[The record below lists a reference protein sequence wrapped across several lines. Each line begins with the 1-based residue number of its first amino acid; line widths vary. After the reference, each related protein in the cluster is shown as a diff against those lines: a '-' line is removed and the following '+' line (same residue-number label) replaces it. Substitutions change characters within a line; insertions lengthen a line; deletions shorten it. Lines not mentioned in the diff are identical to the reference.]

1 MDNSTRTR
9 RDEQQVAQRNRSRRH
24 WVSSVVHRRRFAAAV
39 LTLDAVL
46 AALLVIGVASPTPP
60 GAPPATVE
68 CHSLGTGPVDNGEA
82 VMATGIAMNIPENGI
97 IIALAAAIH
106 ETGMRN
112 LANPNV
118 PASLT
123 VAHDGLAVDH
133 QAVGILAQDPESDA
147 PSELMSPAVA
157 AEKFFTRMR
166 GVNGWESDAAAASGW
181 DRGALGVSRRLRR
194 RCAGRPAVLPRPPR
208 RGVRA
213 EMPARRG
220 ADRRGPGGG
229 AFVSTAVSRL
239 AADSDRLARCAAWIQ
254 AWTPAVLLRWC
265 WRHRVLT
272 AVLLVGLALLMVGA
286 ARAAADPGTG
296 ADSGGGD
303 VLISWMGIKDS
314 DNVPVAK
321 YTLTLNQ
328 GGWDDPTAKIF
339 SYVDSV
345 VYEVYL
351 CVTATA
357 LWLIKFV
364 LDFEWLKL
372 FTGPFQTIGRGVD
385 SAMDRFGLGATALA
399 ILAIIVVCTVL
410 AGKTAKAFSNIA
422 MGMLMIGIAATIFA
436 NPLAELVGPDGL
448 LAKGRDTGLQIA
460 TSVSDG
466 AMTNHGGKA
475 NVDDMVARL
484 ADRFLRS
491 PTQMINFGVVS
502 DSISRKCKEAW
513 SKGIIDDHG
522 DKLKDDIQGCDS
534 KKGDQ
539 MHDRS
544 MGNPAAFLVPL
555 NICGF
560 LAAFLVAFACYFVW
574 HVVRAAVQ
582 AMLYAALAPPAFA
595 IGVIPGGPQTFAW
608 KTVLDCAMA
617 FAAMVIYTAAF
628 GAYNVILDQVF
639 KESTNAI
646 QSIFMTTLVLA
657 FGFAFFGP
665 LRRMFDRHRDIMAA
679 KLGGGAAGG
688 SGRGWFSKAAD
699 LSRLKGD
706 LLPGG
711 GRAGSNKRAP
721 GRIEPESDSSSSSG
735 GGPGGGPGGG
745 DGDPAPGPVSVSDP
759 AAGDSAGGQGS
770 AGAGSE
776 AETSPDAGDR
786 QRAPQPAE
794 PVAADTDHSRV
805 QDRLAEAI
813 RIYRA
818 SRGGGAGSGGG
829 RHALSEAA

>member
-1 MDNSTRTR
+1 
-9 RDEQQVAQRNRSRRH
+9 
-24 WVSSVVHRRRFAAAV
+24 
-39 LTLDAVL
+39 
-46 AALLVIGVASPTPP
+46 
-60 GAPPATVE
+60 
-68 CHSLGTGPVDNGEA
+68 
-82 VMATGIAMNIPENGI
+82 
-97 IIALAAAIH
+97 
-106 ETGMRN
+106 
-112 LANPNV
+112 
-118 PASLT
+118 
-123 VAHDGLAVDH
+123 
-133 QAVGILAQDPESDA
+133 
-147 PSELMSPAVA
+147 
-157 AEKFFTRMR
+157 
-166 GVNGWESDAAAASGW
+166 
-181 DRGALGVSRRLRR
+181 
-194 RCAGRPAVLPRPPR
+194 
-208 RGVRA
+208 
-213 EMPARRG
+213 
-220 ADRRGPGGG
+220 
-229 AFVSTAVSRL
+229 VSTAVSRL
-239 AADSDRLARCAAWIQ
+239 AADSDRLARCGAWIR

-272 AVLLVGLALLMVGA
+272 AVLLVGLVLLMVGA

-410 AGKTAKAFSNIA
+410 AGKTAKALSNIA

-555 NICGF
+555 NICGI

-665 LRRMFDRHRDIMAA
+665 LRRMFDRHRDTIAA

-706 LLPGG
+706 LLAGG

-818 SRGGGAGSGGG
+818 SRGGGAGSGGA